1 MKEKAYHEKV
11 NVKNEVKL
19 RRLLDELPAFC
30 RQFARSLPDCR
41 ALSPDI
47 GKWRKKFR
55 HRRQFPFL
63 SLRSGERRGYSQ
75 HNSAAGRFSL
85 FY

>member
-30 RQFARSLPDCR
+30 RQFFIGIEATTGWRTPMISAAFLSISRLSIPSAKRCRCAR
-41 ALSPDI
+41 
-47 GKWRKKFR
+47 
-55 HRRQFPFL
+55 FPFP
-63 SLRSGERRGYSQ
+63 
-75 HNSAAGRFSL
+75 F
-85 FY
+85 